1 MDKNVIVA
9 ICTPYYKKSE
19 FLVRLIE
26 SIKMQTFQDY
36 IVVVTDDGSD
46 DRAKEYIAS
55 LGERYIYPKIPNN
68 YIHW

>member
-9 ICTPYYKKSE
+9 ICTPYYKKFE
-19 FLVRLIE
+19 FLVRLVE

-46 DRAKEYIAS
+46 AQAKEY
-55 LGERYIYPKIPNN
+55 LNP
-68 YIHW
+68 